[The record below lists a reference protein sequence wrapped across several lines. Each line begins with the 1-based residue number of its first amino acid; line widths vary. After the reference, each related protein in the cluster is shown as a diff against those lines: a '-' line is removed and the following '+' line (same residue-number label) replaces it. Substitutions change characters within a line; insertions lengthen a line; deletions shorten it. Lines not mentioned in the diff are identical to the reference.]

1 MKGQPYTV
9 ALDFDG
15 TIYGGTF
22 TAPDE
27 VEGPPVAGAIE
38 WVRSELARG
47 HRIIIHTCRLTPTY
61 PGCPF
66 PDDGHRDQLTVQRA
80 ICAWFAQHGLTYE
93 EAMRLVFWTH
103 RGKPWANE
111 YLDDKGLRFVGGF
124 PEREPVASDQVFVVT
139 EANGA
144 MAVAEVF
151 ASWTLALYYA
161 QERFRN
167 YSQCADRSSEINP
180 GAQYATFSAS
190 WDPGTDKPDVM
201 RRVDISVW
209 ARKVRTEALR

>member
-1 MKGQPYTV
+1 VKGQLYTV

-15 TIYGGTF
+15 TVYGGTF
-22 TAPDE
+22 TAPD
-27 VEGPPVAGAIE
+27 VVDGLPVAGAIE

-66 PDDGHRDQLTVQRA
+66 PDDGHRDQLEVQRA
-80 ICAWFAQHGLTYE
+80 ICAWFARHGLTYE

-144 MAVAEVF
+144 TAVAEVF

-167 YSQCADRSSEINP
+167 YSHCEDRSSEINL

-190 WDPGTDKPDVM
+190 WDPGTDKPNVM

-209 ARKVRTEALR
+209 ARKMRTEALR